1 MATSAISRFS
11 KLATDPLRNFRFIV
25 EFRTTSDGGTNDF
38 TNFSG
43 GFTSVSGL
51 RITNQPMSYRE
62 GGMNTTLHQVP
73 GMTAFDPITL
83 SRGVILGSTQGINW
97 MKKLF
102 AAASGQGIVGSDGNS
117 FRCDLDIFVLD
128 HPITGTPNLSTQD
141 IISTSAYKM
150 KFTVHNAWIQ
160 QLAFTDLSA
169 TDNQLLYETM
179 TLIHEGLSV
188 QLASDGG
195 SVSATQTG
203 SAGAGFQAN
212 QAI

>member
-1 MATSAISRFS
+1 MAQSAISRFS

-38 TNFSG
+38 TSFTG

-83 SRGVILGSTQGINW
+83 SRGVILGSSQGINW

-102 AAASGQGIVGSDGNS
+102 AATSGQGIANSDGTS
-117 FRCDLDIFVLD
+117 FRCDLDIYVLD
-128 HPITGTPNLSTQD
+128 HPVTGAPNITTGD
-141 IISTSAYKM
+141 IISNSAYKM
-150 KFTVHNAWIQ
+150 KFTVHNAWVQ
-160 QLAFTDLSA
+160 QLSFTDLSA
-169 TDNQLLYETM
+169 TDNQLLYETL

-188 QLASDGG
+188 ELAPAGG
-195 SVSATQTG
+195 TVPATQT
-203 SAGAGFQAN
+203 ATTA
-212 QAI
+212 